1 MRWISLML
9 GLAFSQI
16 GFSQGSFLESQR
28 TFPRVAQAMRAKEDT
43 IRKQFERQN
52 LQWPIKDMYIRS
64 FKYDSQLEV
73 WVRSSKNEPYQLF
86 KQYKVCAMSGSLGPK
101 RIEGDYQ
108 VPEGFYYVNEFN
120 PRSQYHLALG
130 LNYPNLSDR
139 VLSDTF
145 RPGGEIYIHGACITV
160 GCIPIQNHQ
169 IEELYI
175 LASYA
180 KHAGQDFI
188 PVHVFPIHFQQEKSQ
203 IALQRAVDSDPSYA
217 RFVDQIKNVYD
228 HFEKNKTLPIISV
241 NKKGEYIIL

>member
-1 MRWISLML
+1 MRWISLL
-9 GLAFSQI
+9 IGIGFSQLV
-16 GFSQGSFLESQR
+16 FSQGSFLESQR

-73 WVRSSKNEPYQLF
+73 WVRSNKSEPYQLF

-130 LNYPNLSDR
+130 LNYPNLSDK

-203 IALQRAVDSDPSYA
+203 PALQRAVESDPSYA
-217 RFVDQIKNVYD
+217 KFIDQIKGVYE

>member
-1 MRWISLML
+1 
-9 GLAFSQI
+9 
-16 GFSQGSFLESQR
+16 
-28 TFPRVAQAMRAKEDT
+28 
-43 IRKQFERQN
+43 
-52 LQWPIKDMYIRS
+52 
-64 FKYDSQLEV
+64 
-73 WVRSSKNEPYQLF
+73 
-86 KQYKVCAMSGSLGPK
+86 MSGSLGPK
-101 RIEGDYQ
+101 RIEGDYH

-203 IALQRAVDSDPSYA
+203 LALQRAVESDPNYS
-217 RFVDQIKNVYD
+217 RFVDQIKGVYD